1 MPDPVNT
8 APVEPPVADEP
19 GSDEGVNWGDLNN
32 VAPGADDDDDQPA
45 GDVPAADPAPAAPA
59 ADPAVPPVTPAP
71 AQPPVAPVQPAAQQP
86 TAAEVAEAQRQFNEK
101 LTTGMAEQ
109 FTKEI
114 SEEDARELIANP
126 EKVLP
131 KLMAKASIA
140 GMQMAMHFMQ
150 QTLPQVVRQQA
161 NEQLSGREL
170 EQQFYSANRDLSAHK
185 TVVNKMV
192 SVAKET
198 LEPGASTEDILKEAA
213 SLARRK
219 LKLAEPVASAAPPA
233 PDPAGAP
240 KPYAPVKS
248 GGARPTPAAT
258 PAKPASDNIWTELA
272 DD

>member
-1 MPDPVNT
+1 MPDPVNA

-19 GSDEGVNWGDLNN
+19 GSDEGVNWNDLNN
-32 VAPGADDDDDQPA
+32 VAPGADDDAEDDTPA
-45 GDVPAADPAPAAPA
+45 DDTPPADTPPADAAPAPA
-59 ADPAVPPVTPAP
+59 TPAP
-71 AQPPVAPVQPAAQQP
+71 AVPAPVVPVQPSAQQP
-86 TAAEVAEAQRQFNEK
+86 TPEQTAEAQRQFNEK
-101 LTTGMAEQ
+101 LTAGMAEQ
-109 FTKEI
+109 FTKDI

-170 EQQFYSANRDLSAHK
+170 EQQFYATNKDLAAHK

-198 LEPGASTEDILKEAA
+198 LEAGASTEDILAEAA

-219 LKLAEPVASAAPPA
+219 LKLAEPSAPAAPPA
-233 PDPAGAP
+233 ASLGSP
-240 KPYAPVKS
+240 KPYAPVKG
-248 GGARPTPAAT
+248 GGARPTPAAK
-258 PAKPASDNIWTELA
+258 PVKPATDNPWAELA

>member
-1 MPDPVNT
+1 MPDPANA

-19 GSDEGVNWGDLNN
+19 GSDEGVNWEDLNN
-32 VAPGADDDDDQPA
+32 VVPGNDDEE
-45 GDVPAADPAPAAPA
+45 GETGEGEEAPA
-59 ADPAVPPVTPAP
+59 ADAPPADTPAP
-71 AQPPVAPVQPAAQQP
+71 ATPAPVAPVVPVQPSAQQP
-86 TAAEVAEAQRQFNEK
+86 TPEQTAEAQRQFNEK
-101 LTTGMAEQ
+101 LTAGMAEQ
-109 FTKEI
+109 FTKDI

-161 NEQLSGREL
+161 DEQLSGREL
-170 EQQFYSANRDLSAHK
+170 EQQFYGTHKDLAANKA
-185 TVVNKMV
+185 VVNKMV

-198 LEPGASTEDILKEAA
+198 LEPGASTEDILAEAA

-219 LKLAEPVASAAPPA
+219 LKLDQPAATATKPAAPARPA
-233 PDPAGAP
+233 
-240 KPYAPVKS
+240 PYAPVKS

-258 PAKPASDNIWTELA
+258 PAKPAADNPWAELA

>member
-1 MPDPVNT
+1 MPDPVNA

-19 GSDEGVNWGDLNN
+19 GSDEGVNWNDLNN
-32 VAPGADDDDDQPA
+32 VAPGADDEE
-45 GDVPAADPAPAAPA
+45 GESGEGEEAPA
-59 ADPAVPPVTPAP
+59 ADTPPADAAPAPATPAP
-71 AQPPVAPVQPAAQQP
+71 VVPAPVVPVQPSAQQP
-86 TAAEVAEAQRQFNEK
+86 TPEQTAEAQRQFNEK
-101 LTTGMAEQ
+101 LTAGMAEQ
-109 FTKEI
+109 FTKDI

-170 EQQFYSANRDLSAHK
+170 EQKFYGDHKDLAAHK
-185 TVVNKMV
+185 AVVNKMV

-198 LEPGASTEDILKEAA
+198 LEPGASTEDILAEAA

-219 LKLAEPVASAAPPA
+219 LKLDQPAAPAAKPAASARPA
-233 PDPAGAP
+233 
-240 KPYAPVKS
+240 PYAPVKS

-258 PAKPASDNIWTELA
+258 PAKPAADNPWAELA

>member
-1 MPDPVNT
+1 MPDPVNA

-19 GSDEGVNWGDLNN
+19 GSDEGVNWNDLNN
-32 VAPGADDDDDQPA
+32 VAPGADDEE
-45 GDVPAADPAPAAPA
+45 GDGGEGEEAPA
-59 ADPAVPPVTPAP
+59 ADTPPADAAPAPATPAP
-71 AQPPVAPVQPAAQQP
+71 VVPAPVVPVQPSAQQP
-86 TAAEVAEAQRQFNEK
+86 TPEQTAEAQRQFNEK
-101 LTTGMAEQ
+101 LTAGMAEQ
-109 FTKEI
+109 FTKDI

-170 EQQFYSANRDLSAHK
+170 EQKFYGDHKDLAAHK
-185 TVVNKMV
+185 AVVNKMV

-198 LEPGASTEDILKEAA
+198 LDQGASTEDILAEAA

-219 LKLAEPVASAAPPA
+219 LKLDQPAAPAAKPAASARPA
-233 PDPAGAP
+233 
-240 KPYAPVKS
+240 PYAPVKS
-248 GGARPTPAAT
+248 GGARPAPAAT
-258 PAKPASDNIWTELA
+258 PAKPAADNPWAELA